1 MKPQSTGLTSD
12 TTNTPSQPAS
22 TQSTAQNPETL
33 EEPKS
38 PQQNMNQTRR
48 AIASSVAVSK
58 SDAKEIADGK
68 ALIDRIFAGDRVSE
82 LKQPRHTPLASSD
95 LARKELVRYVNEKIG
110 AGAGSI
116 EDLALCKLV
125 ASYLL
130 RLFTSGNNAE
140 ALQLAKAARAEIAQK
155 YTPQKTSGIADLI
168 DTLRVAQLLISL
180 GSKDD
185 SILGDRLLQSA
196 KTALVAA
203 SGDEIQDFIT
213 LEKAGLR
220 GPILETAALSE
231 KLLPKWLGYK
241 TTEID
246 GIEITVSRKPDTL
259 CEEFAKKVQRRR
271 GEFYYTTESGDRW
284 RLGITEQTKDE
295 PSFTFTK
302 VENGAPASLTR
313 REVRSLLNGNSLDA
327 LLDAESK
334 RHDAENDPNTRRNLV
349 KLDLT
354 KGATDFIT
362 VIPETYNRVIAANT
376 GYAFLLEKLLASRY
390 GGATSPQLVISDDPM
405 PRLRAAVARSIQQAP
420 HLKDVFIQIH
430 EHGLNDGIC
439 FKKKVTAEDL
449 VKLSKEFPGVDLH
462 VMSIACFGGGL
473 RPKLQQEQERD
484 PALKKRLHF
493 YAHTRP
499 ENVATVLVS
508 ERSDIIFLDSMTS
521 TPYMLFLIENLAKG
535 ESTTFGE
542 AIDAADRESH
552 MRLHKWFP
560 NPETLFN
567 GDLYGDNSQRA
578 SQEPTL
584 LPG

>member
-130 RLFTSGNNAE
+130 RLFTSDNNAE

-241 TTEID
+241 TTE
-246 GIEITVSRKPDTL
+246 
-259 CEEFAKKVQRRR
+259 
-271 GEFYYTTESGDRW
+271 
-284 RLGITEQTKDE
+284 
-295 PSFTFTK
+295 
-302 VENGAPASLTR
+302 
-313 REVRSLLNGNSLDA
+313 
-327 LLDAESK
+327 
-334 RHDAENDPNTRRNLV
+334 
-349 KLDLT
+349 
-354 KGATDFIT
+354 
-362 VIPETYNRVIAANT
+362 
-376 GYAFLLEKLLASRY
+376 
-390 GGATSPQLVISDDPM
+390 
-405 PRLRAAVARSIQQAP
+405 
-420 HLKDVFIQIH
+420 
-430 EHGLNDGIC
+430 
-439 FKKKVTAEDL
+439 
-449 VKLSKEFPGVDLH
+449 
-462 VMSIACFGGGL
+462 
-473 RPKLQQEQERD
+473 
-484 PALKKRLHF
+484 
-493 YAHTRP
+493 
-499 ENVATVLVS
+499 
-508 ERSDIIFLDSMTS
+508 
-521 TPYMLFLIENLAKG
+521 
-535 ESTTFGE
+535 
-542 AIDAADRESH
+542 
-552 MRLHKWFP
+552 
-560 NPETLFN
+560 
-567 GDLYGDNSQRA
+567 
-578 SQEPTL
+578 
-584 LPG
+584 